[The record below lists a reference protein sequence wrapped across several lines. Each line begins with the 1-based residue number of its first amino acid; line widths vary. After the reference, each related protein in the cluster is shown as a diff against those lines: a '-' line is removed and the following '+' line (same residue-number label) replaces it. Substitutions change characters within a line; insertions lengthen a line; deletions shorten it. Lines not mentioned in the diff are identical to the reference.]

1 MSAQTEFIRVGRPE
15 AEVDM
20 EVLMDFLEKGVTQKE
35 MAQELGVSI
44 PTLAK
49 KIAQLQASHDVIL
62 SYRKL
67 KSLHLTELQHLLL
80 SNITEDKIAQ
90 ASLGEI
96 ATAYKKLADSET
108 AIEGTKEIGEVKGL
122 VAHLLFL
129 EKQRQAVEHPAQI
142 LTDLE
147 YDESDGVNKVV
158 EDIPRF

>member
-1 MSAQTEFIRVGRPE
+1 MGRPE

-20 EVLMDFLEKGVTQKE
+20 EVLMDFIEQGVTQKE
-35 MAQELGVSI
+35 MASELGVSV

-49 KIAQLQASHDVIL
+49 KIAQLQSQHDVIL

-67 KSLHLTELQHLLL
+67 KSLHLTQLQHLLL

-108 AIEGTKEIGEVKGL
+108 AIEGTTDLGEVKGL
-122 VAHLLFL
+122 VAHLVYL
-129 EKQRQAVEHPAQI
+129 EKQRVEREHPAQV
-142 LTDLE
+142 LTDLVF
-147 YDESDGVNKVV
+147 DEEDGTNKVV